1 MHDKLDGFPG
11 HRGELSPPQ
20 RVAYTT
26 FLRGQNYRQEKGLVV
41 TKAGV
46 GGRGAGGWGERS
58 GYKRTTQGIFVV
70 MEMLCV
76 LVSTPPVTLHYG
88 PATHHPQA
96 EEKRV

>member
-1 MHDKLDGFPG
+1 M
-11 HRGELSPPQ
+11 
-20 RVAYTT
+20 
-26 FLRGQNYRQEKGLVV
+26 V

-88 PATHHPQA
+88 PATHHPRA
-96 EEKRV
+96 EEKKGMKDPLSYVLTTVGDSSDLKIEGLMRQDSSQQSG